1 MPSTRNAQS
10 LQEMIY
16 TLTAPSPDG
25 KPDGKHGT
33 HNDHRG
39 LPGAWLCTWG
49 RHPGGK
55 LYHALFSQHC
65 LHPVPQLMNVHK
77 AACASSQDTQA
88 LSCTPYDGRTP
99 RMINAGS
106 PGGSTH
112 ECGFSRL
119 ECPAMKEA
127 CCMSERAGSRVGKQ
141 LEDRSVG
148 RCATTTESEGAAN
161 PWER

>member
-1 MPSTRNAQS
+1 
-10 LQEMIY
+10 
-16 TLTAPSPDG
+16 
-25 KPDGKHGT
+25 
-33 HNDHRG
+33 
-39 LPGAWLCTWG
+39 
-49 RHPGGK
+49 
-55 LYHALFSQHC
+55 
-65 LHPVPQLMNVHK
+65 
-77 AACASSQDTQA
+77 
-88 LSCTPYDGRTP
+88 
-99 RMINAGS
+99 MINAGS

-161 PWER
+161 PWERGIVEKELVKKDYKTVLEAWWTR